1 VKSPFYISKKS
12 RRGLTVLFFL
22 AFFIVLIPRLYVHF
36 LRVDTILI
44 KKPRIKVETKTNNS
58 KSKENK
64 KKYSKKKKKL
74 VYRSPKG
81 KFDPNE
87 YTHEDWMYLGLSE
100 KQTNVIMRFLNH
112 KIYTNEALKKIYVLP
127 DTVYHLIKDST
138 VYPAHIFD
146 EKETFVKKKTP
157 SITKFLELNT
167 IDSLELISI
176 NGIGPF
182 YASQIINYRNKLG
195 GFYKRE
201 QLMEIWKMKEE
212 TYQILM
218 ESLIIDTSTLQ
229 KIHLNTVSFEKL
241 KNHPYL
247 SYSQANSIV
256 KMRTQLGRF
265 DSISSIKKS
274 KLIND
279 DTFLRVR
286 PYLSLD

>member
-1 VKSPFYISKKS
+1 MKSPFYISKKS
-12 RRGLTVLFFL
+12 RRGLTALFLL
-22 AFFIVLIPRLYVHF
+22 AFIVVLLPRLYVYF
-36 LRVDTILI
+36 LRVDTVLI
-44 KKPRIKVETKTNNS
+44 NKPIIEIEAKINTS
-58 KSKENK
+58 KSKEEKNI
-64 KKYSKKKKKL
+64 YPKKKKKL

-146 EKETFVKKKTP
+146 EKETFVKKKSP
-157 SITKFLELNT
+157 SINTILELNT

>member
-1 VKSPFYISKKS
+1 MKSPFYISKKS

-22 AFFIVLIPRLYVHF
+22 AFFIVLIPRLYVYF
-36 LRVDTILI
+36 LKVDTVLI
-44 KKPRIKVETKTNNS
+44 KKPLIKAETKTNNS

>member
-1 VKSPFYISKKS
+1 MKSPFYISKKS

-36 LRVDTILI
+36 LKVDTVLI
-44 KKPRIKVETKTNNS
+44 KKPLIKAETKTNNS

-146 EKETFVKKKTP
+146 EKETFVKKKSP
-157 SITKFLELNT
+157 SINTILELNT

>member
-1 VKSPFYISKKS
+1 MKSPFYISKKS

-146 EKETFVKKKTP
+146 EKETFVKKKSP

-265 DSISSIKKS
+265 DSIISIKKS

>member
-1 VKSPFYISKKS
+1 MKSPFYISKKS

-100 KQTNVIMRFLNH
+100 KQTNVIMSFLNH

-138 VYPAHIFD
+138 VYPAYIFD
-146 EKETFVKKKTP
+146 EKETFVKKKSP
-157 SITKFLELNT
+157 SINTILELNT

-212 TYQILM
+212 TCQILM

>member
-1 VKSPFYISKKS
+1 MKSPFYISKKS

-36 LRVDTILI
+36 LKVDTVLI
-44 KKPRIKVETKTNNS
+44 KKPLIKAETKTNNS

-64 KKYSKKKKKL
+64 KKYSKKKKKP

-100 KQTNVIMRFLNH
+100 RQTNVIMSFLNH

-127 DTVYHLIKDST
+127 ETVYHLIKDST

-146 EKETFVKKKTP
+146 EKETFVKKKSP
-157 SITKFLELNT
+157 SINTILELNT

-279 DTFLRVR
+279 DTFLRFR

>member
-1 VKSPFYISKKS
+1 MKSPFYISKKS

-36 LRVDTILI
+36 LKVDTVLI
-44 KKPRIKVETKTNNS
+44 KKPLIKVETKTNNS

-265 DSISSIKKS
+265 DSIISIKKS

>member
-1 VKSPFYISKKS
+1 MKSPFYISKKS

-146 EKETFVKKKTP
+146 EKETFVEKKSP

>member
-1 VKSPFYISKKS
+1 MKSPFYISKKS

-36 LRVDTILI
+36 LKVDTVLI
-44 KKPRIKVETKTNNS
+44 KKPLIKVETKTNNS

-138 VYPAHIFD
+138 VYPAQIFD
-146 EKETFVKKKTP
+146 EKETFVNKKTP

-167 IDSLELISI
+167 VDSIELISI

>member
-1 VKSPFYISKKS
+1 MKSPFYISKKS

-36 LRVDTILI
+36 LKVDTILI

-138 VYPAHIFD
+138 VYPAYIFD
-146 EKETFVKKKTP
+146 EKETFVKKKSP
-157 SITKFLELNT
+157 SINTILELNT
-167 IDSLELISI
+167 IDSVELISI

>member
-1 VKSPFYISKKS
+1 MKSPFYISKKS

-36 LRVDTILI
+36 LSVDTILI
-44 KKPRIKVETKTNNS
+44 KKPRITVETKTNNS

-138 VYPAHIFD
+138 VYPAYIFD
-146 EKETFVKKKTP
+146 EKETFVKKKSP
-157 SITKFLELNT
+157 SINTILELNT

>member
-1 VKSPFYISKKS
+1 MKSPFYISKKS

-36 LRVDTILI
+36 LKVDTVLI
-44 KKPRIKVETKTNNS
+44 KKPLIKVETKTNNS

-138 VYPAHIFD
+138 VYPAYIFD
-146 EKETFVKKKTP
+146 EKETFVKKKSP
-157 SITKFLELNT
+157 SINTILELNT

-265 DSISSIKKS
+265 DSIISIKKS

>member
-1 VKSPFYISKKS
+1 MKSPFYISKKS

-36 LRVDTILI
+36 LKVDTVLI
-44 KKPRIKVETKTNNS
+44 KKPLIKAETKTNNS

-100 KQTNVIMRFLNH
+100 RQTNVIMRFLNH

>member
-1 VKSPFYISKKS
+1 MKSPFYISKKS

-100 KQTNVIMRFLNH
+100 RQTNVIMRFLNH

-146 EKETFVKKKTP
+146 EKETFVKKKSP

-212 TYQILM
+212 TCQILM

-265 DSISSIKKS
+265 DSIISIKKS

>member
-36 LRVDTILI
+36 LKVDTILI

-138 VYPAHIFD
+138 VYPAYIFD
-146 EKETFVKKKTP
+146 EKETFVKKKSP
-157 SITKFLELNT
+157 SINTILELNT

-212 TYQILM
+212 TCQILM

>member
-1 VKSPFYISKKS
+1 MKSPFYISKKS

-36 LRVDTILI
+36 LKVDTILI

>member
-36 LRVDTILI
+36 LKVDTVLI
-44 KKPRIKVETKTNNS
+44 KKPLIKVETKTNNS

-138 VYPAHIFD
+138 VYPAYIFD

>member
-1 VKSPFYISKKS
+1 MKSPFYISKKS

-36 LRVDTILI
+36 LKVDTVLI
-44 KKPRIKVETKTNNS
+44 KKPLIKVETKTNNS
-58 KSKENK
+58 KSKQNK
-64 KKYSKKKKKL
+64 KQYSKKKKKL

-265 DSISSIKKS
+265 DSVISIKKS

>member
-1 VKSPFYISKKS
+1 MKSPFYISKKS

-100 KQTNVIMRFLNH
+100 RQTNVIMRFLNH

-127 DTVYHLIKDST
+127 DTFYHLIKDST
-138 VYPAHIFD
+138 VYPAYIFD
-146 EKETFVKKKTP
+146 EKETFVKKKSP

-212 TYQILM
+212 TCQILM

>member
-138 VYPAHIFD
+138 VYPGHIFD

-229 KIHLNTVSFEKL
+229 KIH
-241 KNHPYL
+241 
-247 SYSQANSIV
+247 
-256 KMRTQLGRF
+256 
-265 DSISSIKKS
+265 
-274 KLIND
+274 
-279 DTFLRVR
+279 
-286 PYLSLD
+286 

>member
-1 VKSPFYISKKS
+1 MKSPFYISKKS

-44 KKPRIKVETKTNNS
+44 KKPRITVETKTNNS

-138 VYPAHIFD
+138 VYPAYIFD
-146 EKETFVKKKTP
+146 EKETFVKKKSP
-157 SITKFLELNT
+157 SINTILELNT

-265 DSISSIKKS
+265 DSIISIKKS

>member
-36 LRVDTILI
+36 LKVDTILI

-146 EKETFVKKKTP
+146 EKETFVKKKSP

>member
-1 VKSPFYISKKS
+1 MKSPFYISKKS

-36 LRVDTILI
+36 LKVDTILI

-138 VYPAHIFD
+138 VYPAYIFD
-146 EKETFVKKKTP
+146 EKETFVKKKSP
-157 SITKFLELNT
+157 SINTILELNT

>member
-1 VKSPFYISKKS
+1 MKSPFYISKKS

-22 AFFIVLIPRLYVHF
+22 AFFIVLIPRLYVYF
-36 LRVDTILI
+36 LKVDTVLI
-44 KKPRIKVETKTNNS
+44 KKPLIKAETKTNNS

-138 VYPAHIFD
+138 VYPAYIFD
-146 EKETFVKKKTP
+146 EKETFVKKKSP
-157 SITKFLELNT
+157 SINTILELNT

>member
-36 LRVDTILI
+36 LKVDTVLI
-44 KKPRIKVETKTNNS
+44 KNPLIKVETKTNNS

-146 EKETFVKKKTP
+146 EKETFVKKKSP
-157 SITKFLELNT
+157 SINTILELNT

-265 DSISSIKKS
+265 DSIISIKKS

>member
-1 VKSPFYISKKS
+1 MKSPFYISKKS

-22 AFFIVLIPRLYVHF
+22 AFFIVLIPRLYVYF
-36 LRVDTILI
+36 LKVDTVLI
-44 KKPRIKVETKTNNS
+44 KKPLIKAETKINNS

-146 EKETFVKKKTP
+146 EKETFVKKKSP
-157 SITKFLELNT
+157 SINTILELNT

>member
-1 VKSPFYISKKS
+1 
-12 RRGLTVLFFL
+12 
-22 AFFIVLIPRLYVHF
+22 
-36 LRVDTILI
+36 
-44 KKPRIKVETKTNNS
+44 
-58 KSKENK
+58 
-64 KKYSKKKKKL
+64 
-74 VYRSPKG
+74 
-81 KFDPNE
+81 
-87 YTHEDWMYLGLSE
+87 MYLGLSE
-100 KQTNVIMRFLNH
+100 KQSNVILRFLNH

-127 DTVYHLIKDST
+127 ETVYHLIKDST

-146 EKETFVKKKTP
+146 EKETFVKKKSP

-241 KNHPYL
+241 KNHPNL

>member
-1 VKSPFYISKKS
+1 MKSPFYISKKS

-44 KKPRIKVETKTNNS
+44 KKPRITVETKTNNS

-100 KQTNVIMRFLNH
+100 RQTNVIMSFLNH

-138 VYPAHIFD
+138 VYPAYIFD
-146 EKETFVKKKTP
+146 EKETFVKKKSP
-157 SITKFLELNT
+157 SINTILELNT

-212 TYQILM
+212 TCQILM

>member
-1 VKSPFYISKKS
+1 MKSPFYISKKS

-36 LRVDTILI
+36 LKVDTILI

-138 VYPAHIFD
+138 VYPAYIFD
-146 EKETFVKKKTP
+146 EKETFVKKKSP

>member
-1 VKSPFYISKKS
+1 MKSPFYISKKS

-22 AFFIVLIPRLYVHF
+22 AFFIVLIPRLYVYF
-36 LRVDTILI
+36 LKVDTVLI
-44 KKPRIKVETKTNNS
+44 KKPLIKAETKINNS

-146 EKETFVKKKTP
+146 EKETFVEKKSP

>member
-1 VKSPFYISKKS
+1 MKSPFYISKKS

-36 LRVDTILI
+36 LKVDTVLI
-44 KKPRIKVETKTNNS
+44 KKPLIKAETKTNNS

-64 KKYSKKKKKL
+64 KKYSKKKKKP

-100 KQTNVIMRFLNH
+100 RQTNVIMSFLNH

-146 EKETFVKKKTP
+146 EKETFVKKKSP

>member
-1 VKSPFYISKKS
+1 MKSPFYISKKS

-22 AFFIVLIPRLYVHF
+22 AFFIVLIPRLYVYF
-36 LRVDTILI
+36 LKVDTVLI
-44 KKPRIKVETKTNNS
+44 KKPLIKAETKINNS

-138 VYPAHIFD
+138 VYPAYIFD
-146 EKETFVKKKTP
+146 EKETFVKKKSP
-157 SITKFLELNT
+157 SINTILELNT

>member
-1 VKSPFYISKKS
+1 MKSPFYISKKS

-36 LRVDTILI
+36 LKVDTILI

-146 EKETFVKKKTP
+146 EKETFVKKKSP
-157 SITKFLELNT
+157 SINTILELNT

-265 DSISSIKKS
+265 DSIISIKKS

>member
-44 KKPRIKVETKTNNS
+44 KKPRITVETKTNNS

>member
-1 VKSPFYISKKS
+1 MKSPFYISKKS

-36 LRVDTILI
+36 LKVDTVLI
-44 KKPRIKVETKTNNS
+44 KKPLIKAETKTNNS

>member
-1 VKSPFYISKKS
+1 MKSPFYISKKS

-81 KFDPNE
+81 KFDQNE

-146 EKETFVKKKTP
+146 EKETFVKKKSP

-247 SYSQANSIV
+247 SYSKANSIV

-265 DSISSIKKS
+265 DSIISIKKS

>member
-1 VKSPFYISKKS
+1 MKSPFYISKKS

-36 LRVDTILI
+36 LKVDTVLI
-44 KKPRIKVETKTNNS
+44 KKPLIKAETKTNNS

-64 KKYSKKKKKL
+64 KKYSKKKKKP

-100 KQTNVIMRFLNH
+100 RQTNVIMSFLNH

-127 DTVYHLIKDST
+127 ETVYHLIKDST

-146 EKETFVKKKTP
+146 EKETFVKKKSP

>member
-1 VKSPFYISKKS
+1 MKSPFYISKKS
-12 RRGLTVLFFL
+12 RRGLTALFFL
-22 AFFIVLIPRLYVHF
+22 AFIVVLLSRLYVYF
-36 LRVDTILI
+36 LRVDTVLI
-44 KKPRIKVETKTNNS
+44 NKPIIEIEAKINTS
-58 KSKENK
+58 KSKEEKNI
-64 KKYSKKKKKL
+64 YPKKKKKL

-100 KQTNVIMRFLNH
+100 KQSNVILRFLNH
-112 KIYTNEALKKIYVLP
+112 KIYTNEALRKIYVLP
-127 DTVYHLIKDST
+127 DTVSDLIKDST
-138 VYPAHIFD
+138 VYPRPTFD
-146 EKETFVKKKTP
+146 EKESFINKTTP

-167 IDSLELISI
+167 IDSLGLISI

-182 YASQIINYRNKLG
+182 YASQIMKYRNKLG

-201 QLMEIWKMKEE
+201 QLMEVWKMKEE
-212 TYQILM
+212 TYQILI
-218 ESLIIDTSTLQ
+218 ESLIVDTSALK
-229 KIHLNTVSFEKL
+229 KIHVNTVSFEML
-241 KNHPYL
+241 KTHPYL

-256 KMRTQLGRF
+256 KIRTQLGRF

-279 DTFLRVR
+279 DTYLKIR

>member
-36 LRVDTILI
+36 LKVDTILI

-138 VYPAHIFD
+138 VYPAYIFD
-146 EKETFVKKKTP
+146 EKETFVKKKSP
-157 SITKFLELNT
+157 SINTILELNT

-212 TYQILM
+212 TYQILI

-265 DSISSIKKS
+265 DSIISIKKS